1 MSLSGRHPRSGAGG
15 YPLASRPIRNVLRWQ
30 GIAALVG
37 AGISAVLGG
46 TAAAWSAA
54 AGGAIPLVSTVV
66 YALVLGLG
74 NRTNAGSSVVTML
87 RAEGAKIATIIG
99 GLWMVLR
106 WYPDVVASAL
116 FITFVVSVLLF
127 RVAFLSREAGGV
139 PPN

>member
-1 MSLSGRHPRSGAGG
+1 
-15 YPLASRPIRNVLRWQ
+15 
-30 GIAALVG
+30 
-37 AGISAVLGG
+37 
-46 TAAAWSAA
+46 
-54 AGGAIPLVSTVV
+54 
-66 YALVLGLG
+66 
-74 NRTNAGSSVVTML
+74 ML

-106 WYPDVVASAL
+106 WYPDLVASAL

>member
-1 MSLSGRHPRSGAGG
+1 MSLSGRHPRPGASG

-30 GIAALVG
+30 GIATLVG
-37 AGISAVLGG
+37 AGISGVLGG

-54 AGGAIPLVSTVV
+54 AGGAIPLVSTVA

-74 NRTNAGSSVVTML
+74 DRTNAGSSVVTML
-87 RAEGAKIATIIG
+87 RAEGAKIAAIIC

-106 WYPDVVASAL
+106 WYPGVVASAL

-127 RVAFLSREAGGV
+127 RVAFLTRGAGGV